1 MSNMKRSQAEL
12 LGLVERIVKMFNDEH
27 RTCEE
32 IETLLRDEGFD
43 ISRESIRRTVKKNR
57 QIAKE
62 LEKARAETEA
72 LIDTIRE
79 RPSTDISEATADF
92 LIAKV
97 FEYTKSIEAIDF
109 ADVPELAKFIKDIS
123 KVKMDIVKQRMDYQK
138 VYIRAKDD
146 ILKQIQ
152 EALGEDEDLFGKLK
166 NLIMSLEA
174 PTE

>member
-1 MSNMKRSQAEL
+1 MKRSKAEL
-12 LGLVERIVKMFNDEH
+12 LGLVERIVKMYNDDH
-27 RTCEE
+27 KTCEE
-32 IETLLRDEGFD
+32 IETALRDEGFD

-57 QIAKE
+57 QIARE

-109 ADVPELAKFIKDIS
+109 ADVPELSRFIRDIS

-152 EALGEDEDLFGKLK
+152 EALGEDEELFGKLK
-166 NLIMSLEA
+166 NLIISLEA
-174 PTE
+174 PAE